1 MCVMKDHGNMEDIF
15 NATLEVEGVLE
26 KLGETPFE
34 LLKEMEENMVVG
46 ENVIEKQVNC

>member
-1 MCVMKDHGNMEDIF
+1 MKDHGNMEDTF